1 MPNVYICG
9 TGMTRVGEHYTRTI
23 ESLAVEALRGA
34 LNNTTAAGVGALYIA
49 NALGGEA
56 AGQANL
62 GAAVATALGVPG
74 LEALRVEAGGASGG
88 AALRQ
93 AYLAVA
99 SGAYDLV
106 AVVGVEKV
114 SDKSDAQLEAAQ
126 ALSLDSDFEAAH
138 GLTLT
143 AGWALLMR
151 RYMHVYN
158 VAADAFAPFPVN
170 AHANGAANPL
180 AMYRFPI
187 SVDKYRKAPL
197 IASPLN
203 MLDCPSTGDGAAA
216 VLLASEGLARDLAL
230 RPLRIAGSALATDR
244 LALARRPEL
253 LHLGAVARSTE
264 AALQQAG
271 LEREA
276 IDLLE
281 LSDPHGITALLA
293 LEAAGFAPRGEG
305 LALVGE
311 IGLQGRLPLA
321 TGGGYKARGD
331 VGGASGVYQVAELAQ
346 QLRGEAGAR
355 QVPTARVALAQ
366 CLGGL
371 GSTAATHI
379 IVAD

>member
-1 MPNVYICG
+1 
-9 TGMTRVGEHYTRTI
+9 
-23 ESLAVEALRGA
+23 
-34 LNNTTAAGVGALYIA
+34 
-49 NALGGEA
+49 
-56 AGQANL
+56 
-62 GAAVATALGVPG
+62 
-74 LEALRVEAGGASGG
+74 
-88 AALRQ
+88 
-93 AYLAVA
+93 
-99 SGAYDLV
+99 
-106 AVVGVEKV
+106 
-114 SDKSDAQLEAAQ
+114 
-126 ALSLDSDFEAAH
+126 
-138 GLTLT
+138 
-143 AGWALLMR
+143 
-151 RYMHVYN
+151 
-158 VAADAFAPFPVN
+158 
-170 AHANGAANPL
+170 
-180 AMYRFPI
+180 
-187 SVDKYRKAPL
+187 
-197 IASPLN
+197 
-203 MLDCPSTGDGAAA
+203 
-216 VLLASEGLARDLAL
+216 LARDLAL